1 MKRIVFLSPDIRHA
15 RKVVGALQ
23 HKNIDSQHIYTIT
36 PKGVDRED
44 LPGPGI
50 EEDDFLSGYFRGLLF
65 GSAGGLIAGITLFIM
80 QPSGFDIGITTV
92 ILVTLIGSG
101 VGGFG
106 TGIAGAAFNNSRLDE
121 FTDALTKGKILIMAD
136 VEPDQQAD
144 IENAVREIDPT
155 TRPAGTEPAPKAV
168 P

>member
-15 RKVVGALQ
+15 RKVVGVLQ
-23 HKNIDSQHIYTIT
+23 DKNIDNQHIYTIT

-44 LPGPGI
+44 LPGPGT
-50 EEDDFLSGYFRGLLF
+50 EADDFLSGYFRGLLF
-65 GSAGGLIAGITLFIM
+65 GSAAGLIAGIILFIM
-80 QPSGFDIGITTV
+80 QPSAFDIGITTV
-92 ILVTLIGSG
+92 VLVTLIGSG
-101 VGGFG
+101 VGGVL

-121 FTDALTKGKILIMAD
+121 FNDAITKGNILIMAD

-144 IENAVREIDPT
+144 IENAVKEIDPPT
-155 TRPAGTEPAPKAV
+155 TLAGTEPAPKTI